1 MENHVA
7 ICKHELESVTD
18 METSLSM
25 LFGVKK
31 KKIKQWYKKG
41 GGIIQFQFG
50 KIFPCFTSFC
60 KEDSNKTTK

>member
-31 KKIKQWYKKG
+31 KNQAVIQEGWWYNSVSVWKKISMFY
-41 GGIIQFQFG
+41 QFLQG
-50 KIFPCFTSFC
+50 R
-60 KEDSNKTTK
+60 